1 MGESQGNTESRFL
14 KFGHVDNTGPGFGVQ
29 SQPFLPPVWVNC
41 LNSNAVEDTPGPIRW
56 AGVCAPLVVGTPG
69 LLVVAPAR

>member
-1 MGESQGNTESRFL
+1 MGESQGSTKSSLL
-14 KFGHVDNTGPGFGVQ
+14 KFGHVDNTGPRFGVQ
-29 SQPFLPPVWVNC
+29 SEPCLPPVWVNC
-41 LNSNAVEDTPGPIRW
+41 LNSNAVEDTLGPIRG